1 MSIFLRATVLAV
13 AATLSACAVQGPAKQ
28 VDSLAPQQ
36 WQAPLP
42 HNGSQADLATWW
54 RGQADGLLVELI
66 ESAQAVSPTVASAA
80 SRIAQSRSE
89 RVAAGAALA
98 PNVDAAGSVNR
109 SNQQSAL
116 PMGTTSQ
123 VALNAS
129 WEIDLFGANRAA
141 RDAAQARLES
151 AHAGWHDARV
161 SVAAEVANQYYG
173 LRACEQLLAVA
184 QQDAASRADTAKL
197 TELSAK
203 AGFQS
208 PASLSLARAS
218 AAEGNSRYIAQRAAC
233 DVDVKVLSAL
243 TAIAEPALRQKL
255 AASAQTAGAA
265 AAGPNASAAATG
277 SATPGAAGYAAF
289 AAPSMAIAELPAQ
302 ILSQRPDVF
311 TAEREVAA
319 SSADVG
325 NAQAQRYP
333 RLTLSGS
340 VGVANFRAAGDNT
353 KTDTWTIGPV
363 AISVPV
369 FDAGR
374 RRANVDAASARYDA
388 AVSSYRATV
397 RNAVSEVEQALVN
410 LDSTAARAGD
420 AQTALEGYRAN
431 YTAVEDRYKNGMASL
446 FELEDARR
454 TRLAAEQTV
463 INLQRE
469 RSAAWVALYR
479 AAGGGWNPAAPIAA
493 STDAHTV
500 PSSPPAPQRAAI
512 AAN

>member
-1 MSIFLRATVLAV
+1 MSIFLRAMGLAV
-13 AATLSACAVQGPAKQ
+13 AAALSACAMQGPAPQ
-28 VDSLAPQQ
+28 VASEAPQQ

-66 ESAQAVSPTVASAA
+66 ETAQVVSPTVASAA

-89 RVAAGAALA
+89 RVAAGAALL
-98 PNVDAAGSVNR
+98 PNVDAAASVNR

-123 VALNAS
+123 AALNAS

-141 RDAAQARLES
+141 RDAAQLRLDS

-184 QQDAASRADTAKL
+184 KQDAASRADTARL
-197 TELSAK
+197 TELSAT

-208 PASLSLARAS
+208 PASLALARAS
-218 AAEGNSRYIAQRAAC
+218 AADGNSRYIAQRAAC

-255 AASAQTAGAA
+255 AGATVA
-265 AAGPNASAAATG
+265 
-277 SATPGAAGYAAF
+277 
-289 AAPSMAIAELPAQ
+289 AAPSMAIAELPART
-302 ILSQRPDVF
+302 LSQRPDVF

-325 NAQAQRYP
+325 AAQAQRYP
-333 RLTLSGS
+333 RLALSGS
-340 VGVANFRAAGDNT
+340 IGVANFRAGGENT
-353 KTDTWTIGPV
+353 KTDTWTIGPLS
-363 AISVPV
+363 ISVPV

-388 AVSSYRATV
+388 AVSSYRATG
-397 RNAVSEVEQALVN
+397 RQAVSEVEQALVN
-410 LDSTAARAGD
+410 LDATAARAGD
-420 AQTALEGYRAN
+420 AQTVLEGYRVN
-431 YTAVEDRYKNGMASL
+431 YTAAEDRYKNGMASL

-463 INLQRE
+463 ISLQRE

-479 AAGGGWNPAAPIAA
+479 AAGGGWTAPAA
-493 STDAHTV
+493 T
-500 PSSPPAPQRAAI
+500 
-512 AAN
+512 N

>member
-1 MSIFLRATVLAV
+1 MSIFLRATGLAV
-13 AATLSACAVQGPAKQ
+13 AVALGGCAVQGPAKQ
-28 VDSLAPQQ
+28 VDALAPQQ

-42 HNGSQADLATWW
+42 HNGSQTDLAAWW

-123 VALNAS
+123 AALNAS

-173 LRACEQLLAVA
+173 LRACQQLLAVA
-184 QQDAASRADTAKL
+184 QQDAVSRADTAKL

-208 PASLSLARAS
+208 PASLALARAS
-218 AAEGNSRYIAQRAAC
+218 AADGNSRYIAQRAAC

-243 TAIAEPALRQKL
+243 TAISEPQLRQKL
-255 AASAQTAGAA
+255 A
-265 AAGPNASAAATG
+265 
-277 SATPGAAGYAAF
+277 SATPTV
-289 AAPSMAIAELPAQ
+289 APSIAIAELPART
-302 ILSQRPDVF
+302 LSQRPDVF

-319 SSADVG
+319 ASADVG

-333 RLTLSGS
+333 RLSLSGS
-340 VGVANFRAAGDNT
+340 VGVANFRTGGENT
-353 KTDTWTIGPV
+353 KTDTWTIGPL
-363 AISVPV
+363 ALSMPV

-374 RRANVDAASARYDA
+374 RAANVDAASARYDA

-410 LDSTAARAGD
+410 LDATAARAGD
-420 AQTALEGYRAN
+420 AQTALEGYRTN
-431 YTAVEDRYKNGMASL
+431 YRAVEDRYKNGMASL

-479 AAGGGWNPAAPIAA
+479 AAGGGWNPSAP
-493 STDAHTV
+493 
-500 PSSPPAPQRAAI
+500 AI